1 MFDNSAKYDTQDPS
15 VRGINKFYGYTDC
28 DSLVHANSA
37 RIGWE
42 WYQNQ
47 LLIYA
52 YTYDD
57 RSTHDGQLM
66 GSVPLNTDVV
76 YTISNNGD
84 HYDFEYSYKDNNC
97 KTVTAK
103 LSAPRG
109 CSDSGGILRARLWP
123 YFGGNATAPHDIKM
137 YIDEI

>member
-1 MFDNSAKYDTQDPS
+1 M
-15 VRGINKFYGYTDC
+15 RGINKFYGYTDC
-28 DSLVHANSA
+28 DSLVHNNSA

-57 RSTHDGQLM
+57 SSAHDGQLI
-66 GSVPLNTDVV
+66 GAVPLNTDVL

-103 LSAPRG
+103 ISAPRG
-109 CSDSGGILRARLWP
+109 CTGTGGVLRARLWP

-137 YIDEI
+137 YIDEL